1 MALQKTVTKFGQEF
15 ATAYHRITNMEY
27 YVNEYESM
35 NLVEQ
40 EPDADGNPVAPI
52 EESVIR
58 VEKRA
63 NITVRS
69 YVSDS
74 ARTALAQPFESKVF
88 SFTPDWESTDNVL
101 VQGYAYLKTLEEFD
115 GATDV

>member
-35 NLVEQ
+35 TMTEQ
-40 EPDADGNPVAPI
+40 EPDEDGNPVAPI

-69 YVSDS
+69 YVSGD
-74 ARTALAQPFESKVF
+74 AREALAQPFESKVF